1 MTLRFAG
8 LTVGVLACLAPGA
21 FAADYQRSKTLDPF
35 AFCERVERRFPP
47 TIEKYFGVRGARGA
61 NTLKIIGDFYLAKVY
76 ESAVEQLRIPAWKA
90 SVTRKQQVLGDVY
103 GWLKGEVDTA
113 RSFTLELMIVL
124 LIVVELL
131 VAAGSL
137 FRR

>member
-1 MTLRFAG
+1 MNERLKRERRRIGSFFRSPYPSLARQVQLTLLEMNEFI
-8 LTVGVLACLAPGA
+8 
-21 FAADYQRSKTLDPF
+21 
-35 AFCERVERRFPP
+35 ERVE
-47 TIEKYFGVRGARGA
+47 
-61 NTLKIIGDFYLAKVY
+61 NSLKIIGDFYLAKVY

-90 SVTRKQQVLGDVY
+90 SVTRKQQMLGDVY

-124 LIVVELL
+124 LIVVELV
-131 VAAGSL
+131 VAASSL